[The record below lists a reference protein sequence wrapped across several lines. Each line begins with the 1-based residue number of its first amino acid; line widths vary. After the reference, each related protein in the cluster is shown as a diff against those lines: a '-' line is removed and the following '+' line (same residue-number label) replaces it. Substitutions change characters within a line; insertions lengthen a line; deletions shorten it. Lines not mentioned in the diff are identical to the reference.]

1 MDAQTRMDRSI
12 EAVVHDLEVSL
23 ARVSELRKEVGML
36 DAGRHG
42 DARVLRLNEL
52 VADLQARVEGIEAF
66 VQSCQRRAHREEL
79 PPEEIDIWM

>member
-23 ARVSELRKEVGML
+23 TRVTELRREIGML
-36 DAGRHG
+36 DTGRHG
-42 DARVLRLNEL
+42 ETRVMRLNEL

-66 VQSCQRRAHREEL
+66 VQSCQRRSHREEQ

>member
-1 MDAQTRMDRSI
+1 MDRSI

-23 ARVSELRKEVGML
+23 NRVAELRKEIGML
-36 DAGRHG
+36 DSGRHG
-42 DARVLRLNEL
+42 DVRVMRLNEL
-52 VADLQARVEGIEAF
+52 IADVQARIEGIEAF

>member
-23 ARVSELRKEVGML
+23 ARVTELRKEVGML

-42 DARVLRLNEL
+42 DVRVLRLNEL

-66 VQSCQRRAHREEL
+66 VRSCQSRAHREEL

>member
-23 ARVSELRKEVGML
+23 TRVTELRKEIGML

-42 DARVLRLNEL
+42 EPRVLRLNEL
-52 VADLQARVEGIEAF
+52 VADLQARVEGIEVF
-66 VQSCQRRAHREEL
+66 VRSCQRRAHREEQ

>member
-23 ARVSELRKEVGML
+23 NRVTELRKEIGML
-36 DAGRHG
+36 DTGRHG
-42 DARVLRLNEL
+42 DARVMRLNEL
-52 VADLQARVEGIEAF
+52 IADLQARVEGIEAF
-66 VQSCQRRAHREEL
+66 VQSCQRRAHREEQ

>member
-1 MDAQTRMDRSI
+1 MDAQTRMDRSV

-23 ARVSELRKEVGML
+23 SRVNELRKEIGML

-42 DARVLRLNEL
+42 DVRVMRLKEL

-66 VQSCQRRAHREEL
+66 VQSCQRRAHREEQ